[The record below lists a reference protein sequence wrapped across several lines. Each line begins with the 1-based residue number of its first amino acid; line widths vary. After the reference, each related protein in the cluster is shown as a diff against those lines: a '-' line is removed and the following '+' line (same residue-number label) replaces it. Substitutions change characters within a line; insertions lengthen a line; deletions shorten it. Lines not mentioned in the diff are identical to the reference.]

1 MKQTE
6 TIFVSGHRNPDTDS
20 IVSAMAYAALQNA
33 LGHREYRPARLGQI
47 NDETQRLLDYF
58 GFPPPELITTMR
70 SQVRDLDYDTP
81 PVISDAVSVGRAW
94 AMLQQDGHVPAVP
107 VTQEDGSLFG
117 MLTAGDIA
125 NHNMQSIDNPLV
137 ESLPL
142 FNLLGALEGQL
153 IQDGGDD
160 TISGEV
166 VIALQ
171 ADCPSIHPGCIVVC
185 GNHQDVLERCLEVGA
200 SCIIV
205 CRNLWNGEIE
215 LPKDCGTCI
224 ISTPF
229 DAYRTVRT
237 IHQAIP
243 VSRLCRQEGIITFHL
258 NDFTDDVKDE
268 VLKSRHRCYP
278 ILDGEE
284 KVVGTLSRFHLLRP
298 RRKQVVLVDHN
309 ESAQSVPGLDQA
321 EILGIID
328 HHRLADIQTANP
340 IFFRNEPVGSTT
352 TIIAEMYQE
361 KGIMPSGKLAG
372 LMTAA
377 ILSDT
382 VMFKSPTSTPRDQD
396 MAKRLARIGN
406 VSLEELGQRIFA
418 YSTAGTKSA
427 RELLMSDFKEFHIAG
442 NDLGIGQVTC
452 VESAQLLERKDEF
465 LKAMDALR
473 KERHYSLVALM
484 LTDVLLEGTQ
494 LIALGD
500 DEALNQALNTELKDH
515 TVFLPGIMSRK
526 KQIIPMLSALWG

>member
-1 MKQTE
+1 M
-6 TIFVSGHRNPDTDS
+6 
-20 IVSAMAYAALQNA
+20 
-33 LGHREYRPARLGQI
+33 
-47 NDETQRLLDYF
+47 
-58 GFPPPELITTMR
+58 
-70 SQVRDLDYDTP
+70 
-81 PVISDAVSVGRAW
+81 
-94 AMLQQDGHVPAVP
+94 
-107 VTQEDGSLFG
+107 
-117 MLTAGDIA
+117 
-125 NHNMQSIDNPLV
+125 
-137 ESLPL
+137 
-142 FNLLGALEGQL
+142 
-153 IQDGGDD
+153 
-160 TISGEV
+160 
-166 VIALQ
+166 
-171 ADCPSIHPGCIVVC
+171 
-185 GNHQDVLERCLEVGA
+185 
-200 SCIIV
+200 
-205 CRNLWNGEIE
+205 
-215 LPKDCGTCI
+215 
-224 ISTPF
+224 
-229 DAYRTVRT
+229 
-237 IHQAIP
+237 
-243 VSRLCRQEGIITFHL
+243 
-258 NDFTDDVKDE
+258 
-268 VLKSRHRCYP
+268 
-278 ILDGEE
+278 
-284 KVVGTLSRFHLLRP
+284 
-298 RRKQVVLVDHN
+298 
-309 ESAQSVPGLDQA
+309 
-321 EILGIID
+321 
-328 HHRLADIQTANP
+328 
-340 IFFRNEPVGSTT
+340 GSTT

-500 DEALNQALNTELKDH
+500 DEALNQALNAELKDH